1 MLGFNFK
8 KTKKKK
14 PRIFI
19 VEDNKT
25 FLQTLKLKLKL
36 MYEDTITLKGFTES
50 ETFLEEIKL
59 GVEIVIMDFYLDEQ
73 SKVEGV
79 ELLQQI
85 KKTNPAIFVLVLTGE
100 EDLNTAKE
108 CFELGADSYMVKSLE
123 SIDKIVK
130 EIHYKIELSGF

>member
-1 MLGFNFK
+1 MLGFSFK
-8 KTKKKK
+8 KEKKK

-25 FLQTLKLKLKL
+25 FLQTLKLKLTL
-36 MYEDTITLKGFTES
+36 MYEKTIVIKGFTES
-50 ETFLEEIKL
+50 ETFLEEIKD
-59 GVEIVIMDFYLDEQ
+59 GVEIVIMDFYLDYQ

-85 KKTNPAIFVLVLTGE
+85 KKTNPEIFVLVLTGE
-100 EDLNTAKE
+100 EDLNIAKE
-108 CFELGADSYMVKSLE
+108 CFELGADSYMVKSME
-123 SIDKIVK
+123 SLDKIVK

>member
-1 MLGFNFK
+1 MFGFSFK
-8 KTKKKK
+8 KEIKK

-19 VEDNKT
+19 VEDNKS
-25 FLQTLKLKLKL
+25 FLQTLKMKLKL
-36 MYEDTITLKGFTES
+36 MYEDTITIKGFTES
-50 ETFLEEIKL
+50 ETFLEEIKE
-59 GVEIVIMDFYLDEQ
+59 GVEIVIMDFYLDDQ

-85 KKTNPAIFVLVLTGE
+85 KKTNSEIFVLVLTGE
-100 EDLNTAKE
+100 EDLNIAKE

-123 SIDKIVK
+123 SLDKIVK

>member
-1 MLGFNFK
+1 MFNFSF
-8 KTKKKK
+8 KKKEK
-14 PRIFI
+14 NRPRIFI
-19 VEDNKT
+19 IEDNKT

-36 MYEDTITLKGFTES
+36 MYEDTITIKGFTES
-50 ETFLEEIKL
+50 ETFLEEIKE
-59 GVEIVIMDFYLDEQ
+59 GVEIVIMDFYLDDQ

-85 KKTNPAIFVLVLTGE
+85 KKTNSEIFVLVLTGE
-100 EDLNTAKE
+100 EDLNIAKE

-123 SIDKIVK
+123 SLDKIVK

>member
-1 MLGFNFK
+1 MFGFSFK
-8 KTKKKK
+8 KKEKKK

-19 VEDNKT
+19 IEDNKT

-36 MYEDTITLKGFTES
+36 MYEDTITIQGFTES
-50 ETFLEEIKL
+50 ETFLEEIKD
-59 GVEIVIMDFYLDEQ
+59 GVEIVIMDFYLDDQ

-85 KKTNPAIFVLVLTGE
+85 KKINSEIFVLVLTGE
-100 EDLNTAKE
+100 EDLNIAKE
-108 CFELGADSYMVKSLE
+108 CFELGADSYMFKSLE
-123 SIDKIVK
+123 SLDKIVK